1 MIVIFYNYI
10 CYMNK
15 SKRIGSFMNI
25 NKVNMWLVSNN
36 LPELNIDGLIIST
49 KIIKDSLDEKT
60 FRQMSCDIVTTIY

>member
-1 MIVIFYNYI
+1 
-10 CYMNK
+10 MNK

-25 NKVNMWLVSNN
+25 NKVNMWLVNNN

-60 FRQMSCDIVTTIY
+60 FRQMSCDVVTNIY

>member
-1 MIVIFYNYI
+1 
-10 CYMNK
+10 MNK

-60 FRQMSCDIVTTIY
+60 FRQMSCDVVTTIYSTLELY